1 VSFKPCEFSPTL
13 QYTFRQMSSAS
24 QSPDLRRRFATGI
37 MVLAAAAVPASLAW
51 DFSWESTIGIDR
63 VWAPPHV
70 ATYFSIALAA
80 LAALALL
87 SRRSDA
93 GLRIG
98 RRYLPLGAGVTLWG
112 SAAFVVGVVFD
123 RWWQS
128 AYGLAAG
135 IWHPPQMLTATGFV
149 SVIAG
154 AWLCGIHWQQRGGA
168 SVALLVAGGS
178 LLAIITTLSFPDI
191 YANRQH
197 SAPFYL
203 LACGTYPMV
212 LVALSIAGKSR
223 FSASLGALL
232 YTALLAALVWLLPLV
247 PGSPQVSP
255 IYHPRTTLLPPP
267 FPLLLV
273 APAIVLDLL
282 LRFSPGR
289 RSGWGAAAEA
299 GIAFWLIF
307 GVAQWTFAAFLLSP
321 AADCWFF
328 AGGGRHWPFFLRID
342 PAAQSI
348 FWSVPGQEMTAT
360 RTLAAAGLAVVAA
373 WIGLGIGTW
382 LKRVQR

>member
-1 VSFKPCEFSPTL
+1 
-13 QYTFRQMSSAS
+13 MSSTS
-24 QSPDLRRRFATGI
+24 ESPNLRRRFATGI
-37 MVLAAAAVPASLAW
+37 LVLAAAAVPASLAW

-70 ATYFSIALAA
+70 ATYLMMALAA
-80 LAALALL
+80 LASLALL
-87 SRRSDA
+87 SARPDA

-98 RRYLPLGAGVTLWG
+98 RHYLPLGAGVTLWG
-112 SAAFVVGVVFD
+112 SAAFTVGIVFD

-135 IWHPPQMLTATGFV
+135 IWHPPQMLTASGFIA
-149 SVIAG
+149 VIAG
-154 AWLCGIHWQQRGGA
+154 AWLCGMRWQQRGGA
-168 SVALLVAGGS
+168 SVAFLVAGGS
-178 LLAIITTLSFPDI
+178 LLAIITTLSFAGI

-203 LACGTYPMV
+203 LACGTYPIV

-223 FSASLGALL
+223 FSASLGALH
-232 YTALLAALVWLLPLV
+232 YTAVLAALVWLLPLV
-247 PGSPQVSP
+247 AGSPQVAP

-273 APAIVLDLL
+273 APAIALDVL

-307 GVAQWTFAAFLLSP
+307 GVAQWIFAAFLLSP
-321 AADCWFF
+321 AADSWVF
-328 AGGGRHWPFFLRID
+328 AGGGRHWPFFLRIE
-342 PAAQSI
+342 PATQTI
-348 FWSVPGQEMTAT
+348 FWNVPGQEMNLTP
-360 RTLAAAGLAVVAA
+360 TLAAAGLAVVAA
-373 WIGLGIGTW
+373 RIGLEIGTW
-382 LKRVQR
+382 LKRMQR